1 MPMRLNLARLL
12 AILGGVLN
20 VIATAAIFVMPMYEG
35 VRISVTSNGEHIEE
49 HFRQT
54 LLEAQSLEPIT
65 LLFFGTIILVS
76 LVAAF
81 LAIRATNATH
91 RGNGIAILAVGALL
105 LFAAFISGF
114 SVGMFYLPGAALVFG
129 AGVLITF

>member
-1 MPMRLNLARLL
+1 MPMRINLARLL

-20 VIATAAIFVMPMYEG
+20 VIATAAIFVMPIYEG
-35 VRISVTSNGEHIEE
+35 VRITVTANGERFEE

-65 LLFFGTIILVS
+65 LLFFGTIILVP

-81 LAIRATNATH
+81 LAICATNVNH
-91 RGNGIAILAVGALL
+91 RRNGIAILAVGALL